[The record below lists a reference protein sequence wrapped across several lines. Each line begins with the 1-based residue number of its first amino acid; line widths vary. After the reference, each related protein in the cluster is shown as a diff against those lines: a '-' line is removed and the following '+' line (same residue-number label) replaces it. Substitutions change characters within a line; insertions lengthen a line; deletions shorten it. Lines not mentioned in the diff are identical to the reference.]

1 MRKKERAI
9 SAKALK
15 AQMDLEKESAKTFL
29 KYLETLKEDNMRIVS
44 WNCHYG
50 FTSEKAKAISEYD
63 ADILVLQECTKADY
77 DAQKAEW
84 KYRNWYWDDLNN
96 ENSSLGV
103 AIFSNE
109 YKIEF
114 TVNFDRN
121 WRYVVPYHI
130 TGKDTDFVL
139 MAVWTKSG
147 YTNYHEPIYSVL
159 NSHQGTFETPV
170 LLIGDF
176 NTGRTVNDES
186 WYNDLVTKL
195 AAKGLKDCG
204 NKKAPTYFRYFDLDR
219 PYQNDY
225 CFASE
230 GFGRIV
236 SFEIGDPKE
245 WIKPELSD
253 HCPIIVDFEFDD
265 TDKVIST
272 EEEAHKAAH
281 EDFERAAF
289 LRKRN

>member
-1 MRKKERAI
+1 MVWDTNKEN
-9 SAKALK
+9 
-15 AQMDLEKESAKTFL
+15 D
-29 KYLETLKEDNMRIVS
+29 MRIVS

-50 FTSEKAKAISEYD
+50 FTSEKAEAISRYD
-63 ADILVLQECTKADY
+63 ADILILQECTKADY
-77 DAQKAEW
+77 DAQKTEW
-84 KYRNWYWDDLNN
+84 KYRNWYWDDLND
-96 ENSSLGV
+96 ENSNLGV
-103 AIFSNE
+103 AVFSNE

-114 TVNFDRN
+114 TEKFDHN
-121 WRYVVPYHI
+121 CRYVIPYHI
-130 TGKDTDFVL
+130 TGKGRDFVL

-147 YTNYHEPIYSVL
+147 YTNYHEPIYRVL
-159 NSHQGTFETPV
+159 NSHQGMFETPV

-204 NKKAPTYFRYFDLDR
+204 NKKAPTYFGYFDLER

-230 GFGRIV
+230 EFEKVV
-236 SFEIGDPKE
+236 SFEIGDPQE

-253 HCPIIVDFEFDD
+253 HCPIIVDFVFDG
-265 TDKVIST
+265 TDKIIST
-272 EEEAHKAAH
+272 EEEVRQALY
-281 EDFERAAF
+281 EDSERIS
-289 LRKRN
+289 LYEKGELEKYYRDNKGSLV